1 MVDLIDRLRRVQDAP
16 VDGKTVLVRVDYNVP
31 LADGEVADDARIKA
45 SLPTLN
51 YLLEHAA
58 KPVLLTHLGRP
69 EGKVTPAL
77 RLDPV
82 AAHLQ
87 TLLGHPVHKLDD
99 CVGEEVKEAI
109 EQGEEG
115 SVFLLENVRFHSE
128 EVAEEALFARRLAEL
143 GDLYINDAFATLH
156 RAHASTLGICDY
168 LPSYA
173 GLLVQREIEALS
185 HLTDNPTRPYV
196 AIIGGKKARS
206 KLGALRDFL
215 DQVNTILIGGGVA
228 FTFLRAQG
236 IQVGDS
242 LVDESLLG
250 EITKLIKAAA
260 EKGVTIHLPRDVVVA
275 PELSAEAQTKVCPT
289 TDIPSGWMGLDIG
302 PETIGEFRDQIA
314 VAKTIVW
321 AGPMGAFETE
331 PFSHGTEEIA
341 AALAGADAF
350 TVVGG
355 GETGEAVTKSGY
367 AEGISYIS
375 TGGGACLALLRGKSL
390 PALQVLLA

>member
-1 MVDLIDRLRRVQDAP
+1 MSDMIDRLRRVQDAP

-31 LADGEVADDARIKA
+31 LANGEVADDARIKA

-69 EGKVTPAL
+69 EGKVVPAL

-87 TLLGHPVHKLDD
+87 TLLGCPVHKLDA

-109 EQGEEG
+109 EHGEEG

-128 EVAEEALFARRLAEL
+128 EVADEAPFARRLAEL

-173 GLLVQREIEALS
+173 GLLVQREVEALS
-185 HLTDNPTRPYV
+185 RLTDNPTRPYL

-215 DQVNTILIGGGVA
+215 DQVNAILIGGGVA

-236 IQVGDS
+236 VDVGDS

-250 EITKLIKAAA
+250 EITELIKAAA
-260 EKGVTIHLPRDVVVA
+260 EKGVAIHLPCDVVIA
-275 PELSAEAQTKVCPT
+275 PELSAEAQTKACLA

-302 PETIGEFRDQIA
+302 LETIGEFRDQIA
-314 VAKTIVW
+314 MAKTIVW
-321 AGPMGAFETE
+321 AGPMGAFEIE
-331 PFSHGTEEIA
+331 PFSHGTAGIA

-355 GETGEAVTKSGY
+355 GETGEAVTKFGY
-367 AEGISYIS
+367 AGDISYIS

>member
-1 MVDLIDRLRRVQDAP
+1 MSDMMDRLRRVQDAP

-69 EGKVTPAL
+69 EGKVVPSL
-77 RLDPV
+77 RLDHV

-115 SVFLLENVRFHSE
+115 SVFLLENVRFHPE
-128 EVAEEALFARRLAEL
+128 EVADEASFARRLAEL

-185 HLTDNPTRPYV
+185 HLTDNPARPYL

-206 KLGALRDFL
+206 KLGTLRDFL
-215 DQVNTILIGGGVA
+215 DRVNAILIGGGVA

-250 EITKLIKAAA
+250 EITKLIDAAA
-260 EKGVTIHLPRDVVVA
+260 EKEVAIHLPRDVVVA
-275 PELSAEAQTKVCPT
+275 TELSAEAQTKVCST
-289 TDIPSGWMGLDIG
+289 TDIPSRWMGLDIG
-302 PETIGEFRDQIA
+302 PETISEFRDQIA
-314 VAKTIVW
+314 IAKTIVW
-321 AGPMGAFETE
+321 AGPMGAFEIE

-355 GETGEAVTKSGY
+355 GETGEAVAKSGH
-367 AEGISYIS
+367 AEEISYIS

>member
-1 MVDLIDRLRRVQDAP
+1 MSDMINRLRRVQDAP

-31 LADGEVADDARIKA
+31 LANGEVADDARIKA

-69 EGKVTPAL
+69 EGKVIPAL
-77 RLDPV
+77 CLDPV

-87 TLLGHPVHKLDD
+87 TLLDRPVHKLDD

-109 EQGEEG
+109 DHGEEG
-115 SVFLLENVRFHSE
+115 SVFLLENVRFYQE
-128 EVAEEALFARRLAEL
+128 EVTDEAPFARRLAEL

-185 HLTDNPTRPYV
+185 RLTDNPTRPYL

-215 DQVNTILIGGGVA
+215 DQVNAILIGGGVA

-236 IQVGDS
+236 VDVGDS

-250 EITKLIKAAA
+250 EIVKLIEAAA
-260 EKGVTIHLPRDVVVA
+260 EKGVAIHLPRDVVIA
-275 PELSAEAQTKVCPT
+275 PELSAEAQTEVCLA

-314 VAKTIVW
+314 MAKTIVW
-321 AGPMGAFETE
+321 AGPMGAFEIE
-331 PFSHGTEEIA
+331 PFSHGTAEIA
-341 AALAGADAF
+341 AALASADAF

-355 GETGEAVTKSGY
+355 GETGEAVTKFGH
-367 AEGISYIS
+367 AGDISYIS

-390 PALQVLLA
+390 PALQVLLD

>member
-1 MVDLIDRLRRVQDAP
+1 MSDMIDRLRRVQDAP

-31 LADGEVADDARIKA
+31 LANGEVADDARIKA

-69 EGKVTPAL
+69 EGKVVPAL

-87 TLLGHPVHKLDD
+87 TLLGRPVHKLDD

-109 EQGEEG
+109 EHGEEG

-128 EVAEEALFARRLAEL
+128 EVADEAPFARRLAEL

-173 GLLVQREIEALS
+173 GLLVQREVEALS
-185 HLTDNPTRPYV
+185 RLTDNPTRPYL

-215 DQVNTILIGGGVA
+215 DQVNAILIGGGVA

-236 IQVGDS
+236 VDVGNS

-250 EITKLIKAAA
+250 EITELIKAAA
-260 EKGVTIHLPRDVVVA
+260 EKGVAIHLPCDVVIA
-275 PELSAEAQTKVCPT
+275 PELSAEAQTKACLA

-314 VAKTIVW
+314 MAKTIVW
-321 AGPMGAFETE
+321 AGPMGAFEIE
-331 PFSHGTEEIA
+331 PFSHGTAGIA

-355 GETGEAVTKSGY
+355 GETGEAVTKFGY
-367 AEGISYIS
+367 AGDISYIS